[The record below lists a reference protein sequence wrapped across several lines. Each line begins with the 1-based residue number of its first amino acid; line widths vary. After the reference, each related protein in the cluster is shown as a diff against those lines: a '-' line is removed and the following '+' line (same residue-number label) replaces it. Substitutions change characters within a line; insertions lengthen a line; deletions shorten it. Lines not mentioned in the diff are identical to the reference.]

1 MAKAQTYRVTGV
13 VAFKGKQ
20 PGEEIKLDP
29 DEPQTQRAI
38 ARGSV
43 TPGGAQEK
51 ETLEAKSR
59 GELDEIASNLGVN
72 EPETLENK
80 SAVISA
86 IRSYDK
92 E

>member
-1 MAKAQTYRVTGV
+1 MGKQAFRVTGA
-13 VAFKGKQ
+13 VAFAGKK
-20 PGEEIKLDP
+20 PGETVELDP
-29 DEPQTQRAI
+29 DDPRTQRAV

-43 TPGGAQEK
+43 TAAGAQEK

-59 GELDEIASNLGVN
+59 AELDEIASRLGVN